1 MFWVFHY
8 CRFFNVV
15 PNLCQN
21 PFLGFGEANHSTAK
35 KGLVTH
41 IINSM
46 SSHQV
51 VKSLIIYSKLVRFS
65 LLLGNYHFSYLM
77 GVLVMGFL
85 CRPVLFKIQIRNLKG
100 GVGEGGIGDATLWN
114 IVLS

>member
-1 MFWVFHY
+1 
-8 CRFFNVV
+8 
-15 PNLCQN
+15 
-21 PFLGFGEANHSTAK
+21 
-35 KGLVTH
+35 
-41 IINSM
+41 
-46 SSHQV
+46 
-51 VKSLIIYSKLVRFS
+51 
-65 LLLGNYHFSYLM
+65 M